1 MGETSPAP
9 TQRSGE
15 EDMKRKFS
23 TWTTAISLLA
33 AVVIPVCLAAQ
44 EQAKHRH
51 YKLIDMGTFG
61 GPQSYF
67 NSLNLTD
74 AFGFGTV
81 FYNLAQVRNSQGV
94 FVGFADTNTPDP
106 YPAFCYVPDCFV
118 THAFRFRNGIK
129 TDLGA

>member
-1 MGETSPAP
+1 MVLFA
-9 TQRSGE
+9 
-15 EDMKRKFS
+15 
-23 TWTTAISLLA
+23 ALA
-33 AVVIPVCLAAQ
+33 IPVRMAAQ

-74 AFGFGTV
+74 TFFFGTV

-94 FVGFADTNTPDP
+94 FEAGEITLLQDRRSQSEYSSGVKNVER
-106 YPAFCYVPDCFV
+106 C
-118 THAFRFRNGIK
+118 RR
-129 TDLGA
+129 